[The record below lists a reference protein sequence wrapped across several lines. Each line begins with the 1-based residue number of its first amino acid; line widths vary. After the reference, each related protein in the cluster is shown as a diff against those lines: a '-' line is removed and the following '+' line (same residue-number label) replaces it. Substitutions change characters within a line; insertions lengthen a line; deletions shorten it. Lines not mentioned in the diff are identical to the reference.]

1 MGAASMSLD
10 TAYDNNNIFAKILR
24 GEMPCWK
31 VYEDD
36 HALAFLDIFPQGAG
50 HTLVIPKI
58 AATNL
63 LTFPAQALGPYMAS
77 VQKVAMG
84 VRKAFLADGV
94 TIFQFNGAAGGQTV
108 FHLHVHIIP
117 RIEGVSLSGHG
128 KSGMADNATLG
139 AHRDAI
145 VVALA

>member
-1 MGAASMSLD
+1 MSLD
-10 TAYDNNNIFAKILR
+10 GAYDTNNIFAKILR

-36 HALAFLDIFPQGAG
+36 YALAFLDIFPQGAG

-63 LTFPAQALGPYMAS
+63 LTFPVAELGTYMARVQTIAIA
-77 VQKVAMG
+77 VQK
-84 VRKAFLADGV
+84 AFAAEGV
-94 TIFQFNGAAGGQTV
+94 TVFQFNGKAGGQTV
-108 FHLHVHIIP
+108 FHLHFHVIP
-117 RIEGVSLSGHG
+117 RHWGVGLANHG
-128 KSGMADNATLG
+128 ASAMADDATLQ

-145 VVALA
+145 VAALG